1 MANDEA
7 LIARIVANAVKVALE
22 EHKAESDR
30 QSAIH
35 TQAAVAAALAN
46 QTNHVRSLKKPDL
59 PPVDKKHIEQWIER
73 VEFAYTRAEIV
84 RAKDKLAFLES
95 KFAGCEDAQ
104 LNELLRGSTDADWK
118 SFLDYLR
125 DIYGRTT
132 QDKVNALL
140 GGFSR
145 EGRRPQQLAAHIRDR
160 IGDITLDDVLKEVF
174 LKEIPASVRQ
184 HAATAT
190 KNLDFQHTADHL
202 EVYFDKQGKVLNS
215 NNSSSNINAVGPRQ
229 QQQPQQQPR
238 QLQSAL
244 KQDSSTRAS
253 SGSSTRS
260 SEQASFTDAFSDE
273 EENSDINAVRFR
285 SDGQRQQFN
294 VENRSQSRG
303 RDRKSSI
310 SNSNSSNNYNNNST
324 SQSFS
329 RRGRSDGRYN
339 ANSGNSRSSYNSVNS
354 RDASQASSVR
364 APDAK
369 VCSFHV
375 KYGDKAISCREHCM
389 LWSKH
394 QAKGQAS
401 N

>member
-260 SEQASFTDAFSDE
+260 PEQTSFTGAFGDE
-273 EENSDINAVRFR
+273 EENSDVNAVRFKAN
-285 SDGQRQQFN
+285 GQRQQFT
-294 VENRSQSRG
+294 VENRSQSRR
-303 RDRKSSI
+303 RDRKISS
-310 SNSNSSNNYNNNST
+310 SNSSNSYDDNST
-324 SQSFS
+324 TQAFS
-329 RRGRSDGRYN
+329 RRGRSAGRYN
-339 ANSGNSRSSYNSVNS
+339 VNSGSSRPSYNSVNN
-354 RDASQASSVR
+354 RDASQTRSA
-364 APDAK
+364 DAK

>member
-1 MANDEA
+1 MAHDEA

-46 QTNHVRSLKKPDL
+46 QSNQVRALKKPDL

-73 VEFAYTRAEIV
+73 VEYAYTRSETT

-95 KFAGCEDAQ
+95 KFTGCDDAQ
-104 LNELLRGSTDADWK
+104 LNELLRGTTDDDWK
-118 SFLDYLR
+118 NFLDYLR

-140 GGFSR
+140 GGFAR
-145 EGRRPQQLAAHIRDR
+145 DGRRPQQLAAHIRDR
-160 IGDITLDDVLKEVF
+160 IGDISLDDILKEVF

-190 KNLDFQHTADHL
+190 KNLNFQATADHL
-202 EVYFDKQGKVLNS
+202 EVYFDKQGKILNS
-215 NNSSSNINAVGPRQ
+215 NSSSNNVNSVSSRQ
-229 QQQPQQQPR
+229 QQQPSR

-253 SGSSTRS
+253 SGSSTPS
-260 SEQASFTDAFSDE
+260 SDQASFTSAFSEEDE
-273 EENSDINAVRFR
+273 ATDVNAVRFR
-285 SDGQRQQFN
+285 ANGQRQQFN

-303 RDRKSSI
+303 RSRQTGNSSGGSSYS
-310 SNSNSSNNYNNNST
+310 SNSTN
-324 SQSFS
+324 QAFS
-329 RRGRSDGRYN
+329 RRGRSVSRYN
-339 ANSGNSRSSYNSVNS
+339 NNNSGRPNYNNNS
-354 RDASQASSVR
+354 RDASQTSSGR
-364 APDAK
+364 PANSNK

-375 KYGDKAISCREHCM
+375 TYGDKAISCREHCM

-394 QAKGQAS
+394 QSKGQAS